1 MSRARNE
8 ALINAFAVVLL
19 QARLRREMTQE
30 ELSRLAEIDRTYLGL
45 LETSRR
51 QPTLSVISALEQA
64 VGEAPGGLVA
74 KAFALSQETNLGDA
88 DRR

>member
-19 QARLRREMTQE
+19 QARLRCEMTQE
-30 ELSRLAEIDRTYLGL
+30 ELSRLAGIDRTYLGL

-64 VGEAPGGLVA
+64 VGETPGSLVA
-74 KAFALSQETNLGDA
+74 KAVALSQETGLQKV
-88 DRR
+88 